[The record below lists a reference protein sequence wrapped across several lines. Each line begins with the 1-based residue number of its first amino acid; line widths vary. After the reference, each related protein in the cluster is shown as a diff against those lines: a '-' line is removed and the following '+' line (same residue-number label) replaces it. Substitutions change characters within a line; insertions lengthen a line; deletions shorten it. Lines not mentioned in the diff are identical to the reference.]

1 MTCRVHLAEVP
12 RAGSAAREMPKFWN
26 LGRAHHPGT
35 ATRTALIR
43 PARVC
48 AVVAG
53 S

>member
-1 MTCRVHLAEVP
+1 MTCRVYVAEVP
-12 RAGSAAREMPKFWN
+12 LAGSAAREMPGFRN
-26 LGRAHHPGT
+26 LERGHQPGT